1 MDAILLVIGTAITA
15 YSVYEIGYAIYDAK
29 FAPPGQELDDPL
41 LGKKVVVC
49 RKFSSPGVGP
59 LRTGAIELNGVIWE
73 AETNGIHGD
82 LDIGDSC
89 VISGRVGLRLVIK
102 PEK

>member
-49 RKFSSPGVGP
+49 RKFSTPGVCP

-73 AETNGIHGD
+73 AETTGIHGD
-82 LDIGDSC
+82 LDIGDYC
-89 VISGRVGLRLVIK
+89 IISGRVGLRLIIE
-102 PEK
+102 PEN